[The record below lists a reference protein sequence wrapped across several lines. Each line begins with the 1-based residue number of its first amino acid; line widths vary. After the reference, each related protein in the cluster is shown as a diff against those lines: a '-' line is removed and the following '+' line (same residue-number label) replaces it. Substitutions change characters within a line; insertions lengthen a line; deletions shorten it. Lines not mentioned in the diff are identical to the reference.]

1 MLRNK
6 KNQINRSR
14 SPYGSLKEMQ
24 QKKKKLAQ
32 EEKKIAHLSEE
43 IGFQIARRNQLGD
56 IDLQNRIIQTR
67 LDCRLHENIIY
78 AAQKLKLQPD
88 AKMETNIENLRNLAA
103 KITQEV
109 FKFV

>member
-1 MLRNK
+1 LLGQLVEDNKYEATIIRARLQLRNK

-43 IGFQIARRNQLGD
+43 IGFQIARRN
-56 IDLQNRIIQTR
+56 
-67 LDCRLHENIIY
+67 
-78 AAQKLKLQPD
+78 
-88 AKMETNIENLRNLAA
+88 
-103 KITQEV
+103 
-109 FKFV
+109 